1 MAAALIVALVLLS
14 TFVAANPNRLAPSLK
29 QSSGPTKKEVVP
41 AEPKPQWGSTLNNGN
56 KIC

>member
-29 QSSGPTKKEVVP
+29 QSSGP